1 MILNRAVGSRG
12 VYFYFIYRGSQLGL
26 CDSRYVAIETVED
39 AVAAHV
45 ATMQFTPEFIA
56 SVRGDSVSIELGC
69 DSPSSEHVFRAGG
82 AVSEKRERTLRTW
95 GSRRPA
101 SDEPWLPRKLTRL
114 EGDVM

>member
-1 MILNRAVGSRG
+1 MSSERDRVHLHHLKGSLWCGSCHRRDHEHRMILNRAVGSRG

-56 SVRGDSVSIELGC
+56 SVRAI
-69 DSPSSEHVFRAGG
+69 P
-82 AVSEKRERTLRTW
+82 
-95 GSRRPA
+95 
-101 SDEPWLPRKLTRL
+101 
-114 EGDVM
+114 